1 MYSYFLLTKRGGGG
15 GGGRVKQV
23 HVHPETIG
31 SSRAGSTT
39 FGALGKNFKWDI
51 FYI

>member
-1 MYSYFLLTKRGGGG
+1 MYSYFLLKKKKKKKG
-15 GGGRVKQV
+15 VKHV

-39 FGALGKNFKWDI
+39 FGALGKNFKWGI

>member
-1 MYSYFLLTKRGGGG
+1 MYSYFLLKKEGGGG
-15 GGGRVKQV
+15 GKQV